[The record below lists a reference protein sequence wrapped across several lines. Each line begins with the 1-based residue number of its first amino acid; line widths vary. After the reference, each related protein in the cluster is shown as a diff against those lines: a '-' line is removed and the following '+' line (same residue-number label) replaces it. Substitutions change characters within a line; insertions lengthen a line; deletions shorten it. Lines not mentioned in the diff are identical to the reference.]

1 LGFWGFQITFVWI
14 LGLTNAYNFMDGLNG
29 MAGGNAVVTS
39 LFLGLVSFDQGSSF
53 TYIVCLT
60 IIAGTLGF
68 LIFNF
73 AKKKNLL

>member
-1 LGFWGFQITFVWI
+1 
-14 LGLTNAYNFMDGLNG
+14 MDGLNG

-39 LFLGLVSFDQGSSF
+39 LFLGLVSFGQGSNF

-60 IIAGTLGF
+60 IIAETLGF